1 MTKQVLGGILSKLSP
16 RGEAKRKQDL
26 KNLKKVLDKAFSTW
40 YNSNV
45 PPLEKAEGSVP
56 CKLNNERT
64 KHQTC
69 TKVQKEPVSR
79 GLVNYPG
86 DRRVF
91 EAMENSSIND

>member
-16 RGEAKRKQDL
+16 RGEAKRKQNL
-26 KNLKKVLDKAFSTW
+26 KNLKKVLDKAFSAW

-69 TKVQKEPVSR
+69 TKVQEAWS
-79 GLVNYPG
+79 PG
-86 DRRVF
+86 FSQLPGGQARVL
-91 EAMENSSIND
+91 EAMEIAR